1 MKRMY
6 ESVVIFDGSLPD
18 ETLTREQVKVEKF
31 LQQNA
36 EFERTDVWGKRTLA
50 YEIKK
55 KKSGYYC
62 LFLFKGEG
70 DIFEKLH
77 NTYKLNQKILRH
89 MTVLYEKEP
98 EISKELLDRKSA
110 SNDSEE
116 GEQ

>member
-18 ETLTREQVKVEKF
+18 ETLTKEQEKIEKF
-31 LQQNA
+31 LQANA
-36 EFERTDVWGKRTLA
+36 EFDRTDVWGKKNLA

-62 LFLFKGEG
+62 LFLFKGDGEVC
-70 DIFEKLH
+70 DKLH
-77 NTYKLNQKILRH
+77 KSYKLNQKILRH

-98 EISKELLDRKSA
+98 EISSEILERKRPHA
-110 SNDSEE
+110 EYEE
-116 GEQ
+116 GGR